1 MFFLPLQ
8 QEAPVSDV
16 AGKECVMALYDYS
29 EKSPREVSMRK
40 GDVLTLLNSNNKVS
54 FRVLNAV
61 TQVFNQTPFLQDWW
75 KVEVND
81 RQGFVPAAYVKKIEP
96 GLSASQQALAEQSS
110 IAARQAQIESQYQS
124 LMALA
129 RERQR
134 KLSET
139 CKAYVLVRE
148 AAELAQWIKNK
159 VLTPPVSDSHFL
171 SVLPHANV
179 SPIRSNTLILRMS
192 ARIWS
197 RWR

>member
-1 MFFLPLQ
+1 M
-8 QEAPVSDV
+8 
-16 AGKECVMALYDYS
+16 
-29 EKSPREVSMRK
+29 
-40 GDVLTLLNSNNKVS
+40 
-54 FRVLNAV
+54 
-61 TQVFNQTPFLQDWW
+61 
-75 KVEVND
+75 EVND

-110 IAARQAQIESQYQS
+110 IGARQVQIDSQYQS

-159 VLTPPVSDSHFL
+159 VNIPINHLNHQIINSIINFIINLLIKL
-171 SVLPHANV
+171 S
-179 SPIRSNTLILRMS
+179 ILL
-192 ARIWS
+192 
-197 RWR
+197 

>member
-1 MFFLPLQ
+1 M
-8 QEAPVSDV
+8 
-16 AGKECVMALYDYS
+16 
-29 EKSPREVSMRK
+29 
-40 GDVLTLLNSNNKVS
+40 
-54 FRVLNAV
+54 
-61 TQVFNQTPFLQDWW
+61 
-75 KVEVND
+75 ND

-110 IAARQAQIESQYQS
+110 IAARQVQIDSQYQA

-159 VLTPPVSDSHFL
+159 VVILKCLIFKKL
-171 SVLPHANV
+171 NKANFIY
-179 SPIRSNTLILRMS
+179 IRILCLKYQ
-192 ARIWS
+192 ITHCNLFF
-197 RWR
+197 

>member
-1 MFFLPLQ
+1 M
-8 QEAPVSDV
+8 
-16 AGKECVMALYDYS
+16 
-29 EKSPREVSMRK
+29 
-40 GDVLTLLNSNNKVS
+40 VLISWK
-54 FRVLNAV
+54 
-61 TQVFNQTPFLQDWW
+61 DWW

-110 IAARQAQIESQYQS
+110 ITARQAQIESQYQS

-159 VLTPPVSDSHFL
+159 VQYLSPVVGLNNS
-171 SVLPHANV
+171 
-179 SPIRSNTLILRMS
+179 
-192 ARIWS
+192 
-197 RWR
+197 

>member
-1 MFFLPLQ
+1 
-8 QEAPVSDV
+8 
-16 AGKECVMALYDYS
+16 
-29 EKSPREVSMRK
+29 
-40 GDVLTLLNSNNKVS
+40 
-54 FRVLNAV
+54 
-61 TQVFNQTPFLQDWW
+61 
-75 KVEVND
+75 VND

-110 IAARQAQIESQYQS
+110 IAARQAQIDSQYQS

-159 VLTPPVSDSHFL
+159 VGLLRFSYLTL
-171 SVLPHANV
+171 KTLNV
-179 SPIRSNTLILRMS
+179 FFSYSLYYSL
-192 ARIWS
+192 
-197 RWR
+197 

>member
-1 MFFLPLQ
+1 MQ
-8 QEAPVSDV
+8 SIQ
-16 AGKECVMALYDYS
+16 
-29 EKSPREVSMRK
+29 
-40 GDVLTLLNSNNKVS
+40 
-54 FRVLNAV
+54 
-61 TQVFNQTPFLQDWW
+61 QDWW

-110 IAARQAQIESQYQS
+110 IGARQVQIDSQYQS

-159 VLTPPVSDSHFL
+159 VRISFHPAVFIYQLSISWFL
-171 SVLPHANV
+171 SLN
-179 SPIRSNTLILRMS
+179 
-192 ARIWS
+192 
-197 RWR
+197 